1 MNHNR
6 GSSMKCTAKEP
17 QVCVILDT
25 NVWLSSNLLR
35 SELGKALLHSIHRA
49 KGSLGLPEVV
59 EMELVAR
66 GTDMVLGAAAK
77 ARSHI
82 SFLEGIL
89 GARINVT
96 LPKRNKLKEAV
107 KARIRWLGP
116 MIQRFPL
123 TLDQARRA
131 IARLVAG
138 TPLSGPNHE
147 EFRDALI
154 WEMALELA
162 RTTRVFLVTADR
174 NFYEERDFEKG
185 LSTCLREDINNS
197 EAQIEVFAELG
208 QCIARLGDE
217 VPVPAINYRI
227 LVPEITK
234 VIRKEVVTSAQARGF
249 GLVAVQ
255 DSKVAHF
262 PTDVP
267 SMVAVAFSIKYEL
280 IDLNVSNEQ
289 ERTNAHVVVKG
300 ECSYEPD
307 THHVE
312 RVGFE
317 VMEFTWIDPDGE
329 KRRARNH
336 YASAHIGASAELS
349 L

>member
-1 MNHNR
+1 
-6 GSSMKCTAKEP
+6 MKCAAKESE
-17 QVCVILDT
+17 VCVILDT
-25 NVWLSSNLLR
+25 NVWLSSILLR

-66 GTDMVLGAAAK
+66 GSDMALRAAAK

-89 GARINVT
+89 GARINMT
-96 LPKRNKLKEAV
+96 LPKRDKLEEAV
-107 KARIRWLGP
+107 KARIQWLGP
-116 MIQRFPL
+116 MIQRIPL
-123 TLDQARRA
+123 TLEQTRRA
-131 IARLVAG
+131 VTRLVAG
-138 TPLSGPNHE
+138 TPPSDPKHE
-147 EFRDALI
+147 EFRDALV
-154 WEMALELA
+154 WETALDLA
-162 RTTRVFLVTADR
+162 RTKRVFLVTKDR
-174 NFYEERDFEKG
+174 NFYEERKVEKG

-197 EAQIEVFAELG
+197 EAQIEVFAELS
-208 QCIARLGDE
+208 QCIARVGDE
-217 VPVPAINYRI
+217 VPVPGINYRI

-234 VIRKEVVTSAQARGF
+234 VIRKEVVASARNRSF
-249 GLVAVQ
+249 ELVAVQ
-255 DSKVAHF
+255 DSAVAHF

-267 SMVAVAFSIKYEL
+267 SVVAIAFTIKYEL
-280 IDLNVSNEQ
+280 TDLNASNEQ

-312 RVGFE
+312 SVRFE

-329 KRRARNH
+329 KRRVRNL
-336 YASAHIGASAELS
+336 YASAHITASAELS